1 MKKRTLFWQFF
12 GAHVLILFAA
22 ITFVTIYTE
31 CNNREV
37 FHRQWVSELETQAK
51 LAATLLP
58 NTSAGAV
65 DEAAVKRLFGRL
77 GYTDGHRFTL
87 ILPNGKVIGDSE
99 TDPVGMDLHNDR
111 PEVSEAMSHGKGM
124 SERYSVSVGKQM
136 LYVAQRVPQDG
147 PIQAVVRV
155 SVPVRK
161 LTHELDASDRL
172 LAVLLLVVLGSAL
185 ALSYG
190 AALRIIGPVS
200 ELQSGLLRIGGGDL
214 SYRLPIPPVPHLAE
228 LARSINQTADRLQTD
243 IQALD
248 EERNLRTLILANMTR
263 GVIAIDAHHAIM
275 DLNEA
280 TRRLLKLTHP
290 APEGARIGEVMRYPV
305 LLSLIDESERQ
316 NDPVEREMTVGE
328 AILNLRATALKDVAG
343 CRVGT
348 LVVLS
353 DVTLLRKLETVRQ
366 DFVAN
371 VSHELRTPITSVKGF
386 AETLLDGAMNDPA
399 TTERFLKII
408 VRQANQLETII
419 RDLLDLSR
427 LEQSSSQNLER
438 QMTPLAGV
446 LKSAMELC
454 QSRAVERGVSLSLVC
469 EENLSAV
476 VHAGLIEQAIVNL
489 IDNAIKYGAS
499 GERSQVDV
507 VARREGT
514 CVCISVRDHG
524 NGIEQKHLERLF
536 ERFYRVDKGR
546 SRDLGGTGL
555 GLAIVKHIVLIHKG
569 TVAVDSE
576 VGKGSTFTVRLPA

>member
-1 MKKRTLFWQFF
+1 
-12 GAHVLILFAA
+12 
-22 ITFVTIYTE
+22 
-31 CNNREV
+31 
-37 FHRQWVSELETQAK
+37 
-51 LAATLLP
+51 
-58 NTSAGAV
+58 
-65 DEAAVKRLFGRL
+65 
-77 GYTDGHRFTL
+77 
-87 ILPNGKVIGDSE
+87 
-99 TDPVGMDLHNDR
+99 
-111 PEVSEAMSHGKGM
+111 
-124 SERYSVSVGKQM
+124 
-136 LYVAQRVPQDG
+136 
-147 PIQAVVRV
+147 
-155 SVPVRK
+155 
-161 LTHELDASDRL
+161 
-172 LAVLLLVVLGSAL
+172 
-185 ALSYG
+185 
-190 AALRIIGPVS
+190 
-200 ELQSGLLRIGGGDL
+200 
-214 SYRLPIPPVPHLAE
+214 
-228 LARSINQTADRLQTD
+228 
-243 IQALD
+243 
-248 EERNLRTLILANMTR
+248 
-263 GVIAIDAHHAIM
+263 
-275 DLNEA
+275 
-280 TRRLLKLTHP
+280 
-290 APEGARIGEVMRYPV
+290 MRYPV